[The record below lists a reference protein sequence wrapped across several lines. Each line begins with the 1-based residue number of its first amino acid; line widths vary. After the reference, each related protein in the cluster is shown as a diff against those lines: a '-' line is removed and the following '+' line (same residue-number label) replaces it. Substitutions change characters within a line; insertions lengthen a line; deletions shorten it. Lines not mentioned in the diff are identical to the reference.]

1 MNNIKAIRESKGL
14 TQEQLSEISGI
25 HRVTIA
31 KYESTDC
38 GMTVDSAQRLANAL
52 DCTIDDLMKPA

>member
-14 TQEQLSEISGI
+14 TQEQLAEISGI

-52 DCTIDDLMKPA
+52 DCTIDELMKPA